1 MQSYV
6 VLKGIFN
13 FQERTSQQLSSNKSI
28 LKRVSSDMCLHHLTS
43 VEARVTTTNSYLMV
57 PLEMS
62 QVVRIQRMK
71 SNSFSAPLCTCTK
84 RNSIQINNKDA
95 QVPAEKSSLILV
107 TIVLLFIVTHSYRL
121 ALKLYEVLNPD
132 KNTYENFQK
141 CYSIGR

>member
-13 FQERTSQQLSSNKSI
+13 FQKRTSQQLSCNKSI
-28 LKRVSSDMCLHHLTS
+28 LKRVSSDICLHHLTS

-62 QVVRIQRMK
+62 QVVRIQRTK

-84 RNSIQINNKDA
+84 RNSIQINDA
-95 QVPAEKSSLILV
+95 QVAAEKSSLILV

>member
-13 FQERTSQQLSSNKSI
+13 FQKRTSQQLSSNKSI

-43 VEARVTTTNSYLMV
+43 VESRVTTTNSYLMV

-62 QVVRIQRMK
+62 QVVRIQRTK

-84 RNSIQINNKDA
+84 RNSIQINDA
-95 QVPAEKSSLILV
+95 QVAAEKSSLILV

>member
-13 FQERTSQQLSSNKSI
+13 FQKRTSQQLSSNKSI
-28 LKRVSSDMCLHHLTS
+28 LKRVSSDICLHHLTS

-62 QVVRIQRMK
+62 QVVRIQRTK

-84 RNSIQINNKDA
+84 RNSIQINDA
-95 QVPAEKSSLILV
+95 QVAAEKSSLILV

>member
-6 VLKGIFN
+6 VLKGILN

-28 LKRVSSDMCLHHLTS
+28 LKRVSSDMCLHHVTS
-43 VEARVTTTNSYLMV
+43 VEARVTTTNNYLMV

-62 QVVRIQRMK
+62 QTVRIQHTK

-84 RNSIQINNKDA
+84 RNSIQINNNDA

-141 CYSIGR
+141 CYSVGR

>member
-13 FQERTSQQLSSNKSI
+13 FQKRTSQQLSSNKSI

-62 QVVRIQRMK
+62 QVVRIQRTK

-84 RNSIQINNKDA
+84 RNSIQINDA
-95 QVPAEKSSLILV
+95 QVAAEKSSLILV